1 MNNYIHA
8 QILQMT
14 AYAKSWEQACYL
26 AAQKNDGVIDKE
38 EERQLRKI
46 SAAVKHFTQKLD
58 AIPR

>member
-8 QILQMT
+8 QILQMI
-14 AYAKSWEQACYL
+14 AYAKGWEQACYM
-26 AAQKNDGVIDKE
+26 AAWKTDGISDPE